1 MVSTLILTQVNIP
14 STSSEQVLSIE
25 YLKAVYCLDDGQILC
40 SICSFYLFT
49 KKLGELYTNKTV
61 ELRQDQ
67 QVITLVVT
75 ARDGGSPKLSAVVA
89 INLQVIPVNHY
100 APEFPP
106 QQTM

>member
-1 MVSTLILTQVNIP
+1 MMVKFYAASVAFI
-14 STSSEQVLSIE
+14 
-25 YLKAVYCLDDGQILC
+25 CLQ
-40 SICSFYLFT
+40 
-49 KKLGELYTNKTV
+49 KLGELYTNKTV